1 MKFYFCLLGLLLI
14 NISANPASAQTR
26 AKASSVEDLITTPAV
41 SGHEQRLVRIIKEQL
56 KSGSPRT
63 DNLGNVFVTLGSG
76 SPHRVIV
83 TPVDEPG
90 YVVSDI
96 TSDGYL
102 RVQRL
107 PQAPPNAVFDIL
119 QSAQPVW
126 VITRSGKR
134 VNGVFAGLSVH
145 LQPLRRDAPKL
156 NHPDEMYLDIGA
168 SSPQEVRAAGVD
180 LLDSVV
186 LNRTDYLV
194 GANEH
199 SAPAI
204 GDHFGVVV
212 LTNLF
217 RQLSKS
223 NAKIEGSLT
232 IAFVTQQWAGGRGLD
247 RLINELHPTEM
258 VYVGRLQAPRRA
270 AQGETAAAVASPVMP
285 GSGILL
291 AAADT
296 SVPLSAL
303 AANLK
308 KIADEDQVPLTVQAA
323 APPRMTSYAKAT
335 SWPEQFVQLGVPTL
349 FPVTPA
355 ETISD
360 FDSEKLEDVLY
371 GYATATPKT
380 EDHGQTR
387 TSGTGRH
394 NRNPESVI
402 GKLIDSYGPSG
413 YEEEVRNTVKSL
425 LPAWAKPETDEAGN
439 LILHFAG
446 SSSSANTKKIVFMAH
461 MDEIGFVV
469 RSIEPDGHL
478 EVDSDGGGYSEFFWG
493 HPIRIHTANGAVGGV
508 LGLPDGWEKPNF
520 EWPRGPRGIEEPA
533 KVYVGTHTAEETEK
547 LGIKVGDWMTIPK
560 GYRPLYGNRANGRS
574 FDDRVGC
581 AALVEAARALGPS
594 LAGRDVTF
602 VWSTQEEIGL
612 KGAAVYAEHV
622 AAAGKAPDFVFAID
636 TFVSSDSPI
645 ESKRFADAPLGKGF
659 VIRSVDNSNIAP
671 LEYVDRVIKLARE
684 NHIAI
689 QYGVTG
695 GGNDG
700 AVFPRYGSVDIP
712 LSWPLRYSH
721 SPGEVIDTRDLDALA
736 QIVAVLSKNW

>member
-1 MKFYFCLLGLLLI
+1 MKFYFCLLGLVLTY
-14 NISANPASAQTR
+14 ISADRASAQTPT
-26 AKASSVEDLITTPAV
+26 KAPSIEDLIATPAV
-41 SGHEQRLVRIIKEQL
+41 SGHEQRLLQIIKQQL
-56 KSGSPRT
+56 KGGSPRT

-83 TPVDEPG
+83 TPVDEAG
-90 YVVSDI
+90 YVVSGI
-96 TSDGYL
+96 TPDGYL

-126 VITRSGKR
+126 VISRTGKK

-168 SSPQEVRAAGVD
+168 SSAQEVRAAGID

-186 LNRTDYLV
+186 LNRADYLI
-194 GANEH
+194 GSNEH

-204 GDHFGVVV
+204 GDHFGAIV

-217 RQLSKS
+217 RQLSRS

-258 VYVGRLQAPRRA
+258 VYVGRLQAARRA
-270 AQGETAAAVASPVMP
+270 TQGETPAVPTPAMP

-291 AAADT
+291 AAADAAA
-296 SVPLSAL
+296 PLSAL

-308 KIADEDQVPLTVQAA
+308 KIADDNHVPLTVQTAA
-323 APPRMTSYAKAT
+323 SPRMTSYAKGT
-335 SWPEQFVQLGVPTL
+335 SLPEQFAQLGVPTL

-360 FDSEKLEDVLY
+360 LDTEKLENVLY
-371 GYATATPKT
+371 SYATSTPRT
-380 EDHGQTR
+380 EDHSPTR
-387 TSGTGRH
+387 ISKTESHSRDS
-394 NRNPESVI
+394 ESVI

-413 YEEEVRNTVKSL
+413 HEEEVRSTVKSL

-493 HPIRIHTANGAVGGV
+493 HAIRIHTANGAVGGV

-533 KVYVGTHTAEETEK
+533 KVYVGTHSAEETEK
-547 LGIKVGDWMTIPK
+547 LGIKAGDWMTIPK
-560 GYRPLYGNRANGRS
+560 EYRPLYGNRANGRS

-581 AALVEAARALGPS
+581 AALVEAARVLGPS

-622 AAAGKAPDFVFAID
+622 AAAGKVPDFVFAID

-645 ESKRFADAPLGKGF
+645 ESKRFADAQLGKGF
-659 VIRSVDNSNIAP
+659 VIRAVDNSNIAP

-684 NHIAI
+684 NHIPI

-736 QIVAVLSKNW
+736 KIVAVLSKNW